1 MDDEEFRLSV
11 ESIEETGHT
20 VLHRLDKRAD
30 DTVKKLYKR
39 MDRLFSAF
47 TRRIDDIEELKLAHD
62 YAKKHMTEL
71 RRHERMGKRLEVIDE
86 QNKGAF
92 GILNEQ
98 HIWTFQMLIVLGDR
112 IDDIEDGIDVMNQKL
127 DTLLN
132 KKGNLIRLNLVIEKL
147 DKLLKKED

>member
-47 TRRIDDIEELKLAHD
+47 TRRIDDVEEMKMAHD
-62 YAKKHMTEL
+62 WARKQRREL
-71 RRHERMGKRLEVIDE
+71 RRHYELGKRVEAIAE
-86 QNKGAF
+86 QNFNGWT
-92 GILNEQ
+92 
-98 HIWTFQMLIVLGDR
+98 HIHNWLIQQYHDLEVLGDR
-112 IDDIEDGIDVMNQKL
+112 IDDIEDGIDVMNK
-127 DTLLN
+127 
-132 KKGNLIRLNLVIEKL
+132 KL
-147 DKLLKKED
+147 DKLLKEDD